1 MTETDIQTI
10 AQKLLALPARRRDA
24 IVQLIEAAYKAAVN

>member
-1 MTETDIQTI
+1 MTESDVQTI
-10 AQKLLALPARRRDA
+10 VQRLLALPARRRDA